1 MRAFWSLA
9 SEETDVMNL
18 LDQFVLAKTEVLG
31 VHAELKRHAPQ
42 DQVIHAKV
50 ELKLSPQERH
60 AQEVPGEQQIA
71 IEAQVSGFCGSE
83 AMDDRVDIFFI
94 EVKRLANYRQ
104 FQGQTI
110 DFATFSENHASL
122 ARQLYPIVQAQ
133 IIDLLR
139 DLGLGHVNLPI
150 DLPHAES
157 SALSHAPHP
166 AGHQVH

>member
-1 MRAFWSLA
+1 M
-9 SEETDVMNL
+9 MNL
-18 LDQFVLAKTEVLG
+18 LDQFVLARTQVLS

-50 ELKLSPQERH
+50 ELKLSPQEKPS
-60 AQEVPGEQQIA
+60 QEVPGEHQIG

-83 AMDDRVDIFFI
+83 ASDDRLDIFFI

-104 FQGQTI
+104 FQGQTM

-122 ARQLYPIVQAQ
+122 ARQLYPIVHAQ
-133 IIDLLR
+133 IMDLLR
-139 DLGLGHVNLPI
+139 QLGLGHVNLPI
-150 DLPHAES
+150 DLAHTES
-157 SALSHAPHP
+157 SALSHVPHP